1 MRGRWKVLGGFAAIA
16 RQCRRIC
23 GMGQFKRFFLFFLKG
38 DWKVCRR
45 EVLIKKKRNIW
56 RRLRFR
62 MWKNR
67 GEMCKVAGIYYSC
80 LECEKM
86 RGREGQDGGGRR
98 GGILEW
104 EKGTDGGIDAFRLC
118 LKKGLECEKK
128 RGKVREKRRGK
139 SLLSFNKRL
148 TYKKFGTNKNSNSV

>member
-1 MRGRWKVLGGFAAIA
+1 
-16 RQCRRIC
+16 
-23 GMGQFKRFFLFFLKG
+23 
-38 DWKVCRR
+38 
-45 EVLIKKKRNIW
+45 
-56 RRLRFR
+56 

-67 GEMCKVAGIYYSC
+67 GEKCKVAGIYYSC

-104 EKGTDGGIDAFRLC
+104 GKGTDGGVDAFRLC

-139 SLLSFNKRL
+139 SCERKRRGKSLLFFNKRL
-148 TYKKFGTNKNSNSV
+148 TYKKFGINKNSNSF